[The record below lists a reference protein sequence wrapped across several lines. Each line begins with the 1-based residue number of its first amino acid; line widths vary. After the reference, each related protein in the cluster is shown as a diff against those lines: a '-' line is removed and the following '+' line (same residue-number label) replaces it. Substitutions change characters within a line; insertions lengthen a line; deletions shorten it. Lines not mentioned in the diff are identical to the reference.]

1 MAGSAQGLRSPFYPF
16 AGLNYAVRSIIQPI
30 IQALMEKASKGRQE
44 AKIIKISIQSNVKT
58 AEELQPMDLT
68 LLP

>member
-1 MAGSAQGLRSPFYPF
+1 
-16 AGLNYAVRSIIQPI
+16 
-30 IQALMEKASKGRQE
+30 MEKASKGRQE

-68 LLP
+68 LLPSKALDIFI